1 MGAMEFIEDL
11 KATKAKVELGNKA
24 LRLLPENFSM
34 SDMMYD
40 PSGDPELTVS
50 RNSTDEQ
57 EPMAL
62 TTSSAAT
69 SARRM
74 LTCSMLI

>member
-1 MGAMEFIEDL
+1 MTTEGLGTRAMEFIEDL

-40 PSGDPELTVS
+40 PSGDPELKP
-50 RNSTDEQ
+50 ELK
-57 EPMAL
+57 PAMADKVVHMH
-62 TTSSAAT
+62 THMH
-69 SARRM
+69 M
-74 LTCSMLI
+74 LMYG